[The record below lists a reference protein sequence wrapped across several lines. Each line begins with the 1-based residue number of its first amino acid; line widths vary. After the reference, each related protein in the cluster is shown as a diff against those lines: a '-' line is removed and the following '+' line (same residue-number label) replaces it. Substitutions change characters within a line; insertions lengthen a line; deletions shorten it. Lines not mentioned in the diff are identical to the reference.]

1 MSQPAT
7 EAEARPALATSPEVK
22 RILTMVRWLLYLAF
36 VVIGYTILRRL
47 APVLTPVLAAA
58 GIAYLLDPLCDRAE
72 ARGISRLAAVALLVV
87 GFTVALGVAIV
98 LLVPLVAEELTSF
111 IAALPGL
118 IDSAALWLA
127 DSFGYELPESWR
139 DSLSSDQ
146 LSEVVSSAA
155 APVAGLATAIL
166 GGFFSL
172 LGFLAELLLVPVFAF
187 YFLLD
192 WNRLVV
198 RVKRMIPQRHR
209 GQVVEIASEIDSV
222 VSGWLRGQ
230 LTVTMILAV
239 LYAIAFK
246 SIGVH
251 LALPMGA
258 LVGFLT
264 IIPFLGTIVGAIITA
279 CLVVLD
285 WQGPGQLIALGG
297 VFLVLH
303 MLEAA
308 ILTPK
313 IVGHRV
319 GLGEVGALF
328 SVLAGGKL
336 LGFTGVLLAVPLA
349 AAIAVLVRRA
359 FRYYEESEFFTDG
372 AVPSWTSSAAAVIG
386 DSAASDST
394 ATDSD
399 ATDRA
404 ATDRTDSE

>member
-1 MSQPAT
+1 VSDPAT
-7 EAEARPALATSPEVK
+7 EAEPRPAFATSPEVQ

-36 VVIGYTILRRL
+36 VVIGYTIMRRI

-72 ARGISRLAAVALLVV
+72 ARGISRLVAVALLVV
-87 GFTVALGVAIV
+87 GFTVALGVGIV
-98 LLVPLVAEELTSF
+98 LLVPLVADELTRF
-111 IAALPGL
+111 ISDLPGL

-146 LSEVVSSAA
+146 LSGVVSSAA
-155 APVAGLATAIL
+155 APVAALASAIL

-172 LGFLAELLLVPVFAF
+172 LGFLAELLLVPVFTF

-209 GQVVEIASEIDSV
+209 GQVTDVASEIDSV

-230 LTVTMILAV
+230 LTVTLILAV

-246 SIGVH
+246 VIGVH
-251 LALPMGA
+251 LAIPMGA
-258 LVGFLT
+258 LIGFLT

-279 CLVVLD
+279 CLVLLD
-285 WQGPGQLIALGG
+285 WQGPGQIIALGG

-308 ILTPK
+308 VLTPK

-319 GLGEVGALF
+319 GLSEVGALF
-328 SVLAGGKL
+328 AVLAGGKL
-336 LGFTGVLLAVPLA
+336 LGFTGVLLAVPMA
-349 AAIAVLVRRA
+349 AAIAVLVRRV

-372 AVPSWTSSAAAVIG
+372 AVPSWTEGAAEVVG
-386 DSAASDST
+386 DSEVT
-394 ATDSD
+394 EPD
-399 ATDRA
+399 AD
-404 ATDRTDSE
+404 

>member
-1 MSQPAT
+1 MSDPTT
-7 EAEARPALATSPEVK
+7 EAAPRPALATSPEVQ

-36 VVIGYTILRRL
+36 VVIGYTIMRRL

-87 GFTVALGVAIV
+87 GTTVALGVGIV
-98 LLVPLVAEELTSF
+98 MLVPLVADELTRF
-111 IAALPGL
+111 IADLPGL
-118 IDSAALWLA
+118 IDAAALWLA
-127 DSFGYELPESWR
+127 DSFGYELPASWR
-139 DSLSSDQ
+139 DSLSSAQ
-146 LSEVVSSAA
+146 LSGVVSSAA
-155 APVAGLATAIL
+155 APVAALASAIL

-192 WNRLVV
+192 WNRLVI

-209 GQVVEIASEIDSV
+209 PQVSDIAGEIDSV
-222 VSGWLRGQ
+222 VSGWIRGQ

-246 SIGVH
+246 AIGVH
-251 LALPMGA
+251 LAIPMGA
-258 LVGFLT
+258 LIGFLT

-279 CLVVLD
+279 GLVLLD

-308 ILTPK
+308 VLTPK

-328 SVLAGGKL
+328 AVLAGGKL
-336 LGFTGVLLAVPLA
+336 LGFTGVLLAVPMA
-349 AAIAVLVRRA
+349 AAVAVLVRRV

-372 AVPSWTSSAAAVIG
+372 AVPAWTESAAAVIDDG
-386 DSAASDST
+386 EVT
-394 ATDSD
+394 
-399 ATDRA
+399 
-404 ATDRTDSE
+404 EPEPE